1 MGIFKRLHRITLG
14 RIEAFLDRAED
25 PEKVFPVLI
34 QEMESQLQAA
44 TDAEAKALAALKG
57 AQRDFQRQQDKVQR
71 FAQGAAL
78 ALKNGDE
85 ATARMSVEAQLEAE
99 KMLAISQQNVDMA
112 TDARDHATAARR
124 RIQRQLEELMMK
136 KDDLLTRARVAKTQ
150 QKIQRTVGGSVGSS
164 DSILDAVARLESGIE
179 EAEAELEIQAD
190 LTGESYAAPSL
201 ERRLAEL
208 DRQSEIEKR
217 LDAIRQQVA
226 NE

>member
-1 MGIFKRLHRITLG
+1 
-14 RIEAFLDRAED
+14 
-25 PEKVFPVLI
+25 
-34 QEMESQLQAA
+34 
-44 TDAEAKALAALKG
+44 
-57 AQRDFQRQQDKVQR
+57 
-71 FAQGAAL
+71 
-78 ALKNGDE
+78 
-85 ATARMSVEAQLEAE
+85 
-99 KMLAISQQNVDMA
+99 
-112 TDARDHATAARR
+112 
-124 RIQRQLEELMMK
+124 MMK

-164 DSILDAVARLESGIE
+164 DSSLDAVARLESGIE